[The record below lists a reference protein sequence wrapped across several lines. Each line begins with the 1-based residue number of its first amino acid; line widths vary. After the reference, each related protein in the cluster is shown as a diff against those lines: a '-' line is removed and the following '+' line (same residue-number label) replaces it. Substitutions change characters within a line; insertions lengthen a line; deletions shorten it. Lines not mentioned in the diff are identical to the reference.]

1 MSNEIGRD
9 LDPLVIRTDNNG
21 TSTLTLN
28 RPKSYNALSQSLML
42 ELQTHLDN
50 LRVDRSIMVVVIK
63 GAGPGFSAG
72 HDLKEMQNDKNEVF
86 FRNFFEQCS
95 TLMQSIIKLPQPVIA
110 QIHGTA
116 AAAGLAFI
124 KSAGITESIS
134 TDPIR
139 SRMARSMRSK
149 PTRY

>member
-50 LRVDRSIMVVVIK
+50 LRIDRSIMVVVIRE
-63 GAGPGFSAG
+63 PG
-72 HDLKEMQNDKNEVF
+72 QVF
-86 FRNFFEQCS
+86 LQGMISKKCRMIKTKFFFETFLSNAPPLCKV
-95 TLMQSIIKLPQPVIA
+95 L
-110 QIHGTA
+110 
-116 AAAGLAFI
+116 
-124 KSAGITESIS
+124 
-134 TDPIR
+134 
-139 SRMARSMRSK
+139 
-149 PTRY
+149 

>member
-1 MSNEIGRD
+1 MSDEIREYQ
-9 LDPLVIRTDNNG
+9 DPLVIRTDNNG

-50 LRVDRSIMVVVIK
+50 IRIDQSIIVVVIK

-72 HDLKEMQNDKNEVF
+72 HDLKEMRNNKNEVF

-116 AAAGLAFI
+116 AAAGCQPLQHVI
-124 KSAGITESIS
+124 L
-134 TDPIR
+134 P
-139 SRMARSMRSK
+139 
-149 PTRY
+149 

>member
-1 MSNEIGRD
+1 MSNKIGRD

-50 LRVDRSIMVVVIK
+50 LRVDRSIIVVVIK

-72 HDLKEMQNDKNEVF
+72 HDLKEMQNHKNEVF
-86 FRNFFEQCS
+86 F
-95 TLMQSIIKLPQPVIA
+95 
-110 QIHGTA
+110 
-116 AAAGLAFI
+116 
-124 KSAGITESIS
+124 
-134 TDPIR
+134 
-139 SRMARSMRSK
+139 
-149 PTRY
+149 